1 MTEAPPDRAPVV
13 VQVATTDGERQACFA
28 LRYRVLVE
36 ELKWDIPTADHHRRL
51 DRTAED
57 HSATHIYARC
67 NDDVIGTMRLHHGAT
82 SEIPR
87 ELREACELH
96 RFLADTP
103 IDQMVTIG
111 RLALDARQRGG
122 PATVALF
129 QGCVRFL
136 KESHPTTSLVFI
148 FATEEPR
155 LIALY
160 RLLGFRPIDPDKRY
174 PVAMGVPMFSRITAT
189 DAPTPKY
196 SGGSGCSSA

>member
-1 MTEAPPDRAPVV
+1 MTEVPRDRTPVV
-13 VQVATTDGERQACFA
+13 VQVATTGEERHACFA

-36 ELKWDIPTADHHRRL
+36 ELKWDIPTADHHRKL

-57 HSATHIYARC
+57 DGATHIYASC

-82 SEIPR
+82 TEIPR
-87 ELREACELH
+87 ELREACGLQC
-96 RFLADTP
+96 FLADTP

-111 RLALDARQRGG
+111 RLALEAQQRGG

-136 KESHPTTSLVFI
+136 KENHPATSLVFI
-148 FATEEPR
+148 FATDEAR

-160 RLLGFRPIDPDKRY
+160 RLLGFRPIDPDRRY
-174 PVAMGVPMFSRITAT
+174 PVAMGIPMSRIPATA
-189 DAPTPKY
+189 APSPKH

>member
-1 MTEAPPDRAPVV
+1 MTETPPDPVPVV
-13 VQVATTDGERQACFA
+13 VRVATTDVERQACFA

-36 ELKWDIPTADHHRRL
+36 ELKWDIPTADHHSRF

-57 HSATHIYARC
+57 DSATHIYARH
-67 NDDVIGTMRLHHGAT
+67 NEDVIGTMRLHHGAT

-87 ELREACELH
+87 ELREACEMQ

-103 IDQMVTIG
+103 IDRMVTIG
-111 RLALDARQRGG
+111 RLALDARHRGG

-136 KESHPTTSLVFI
+136 KESHPATSLVFI
-148 FATEEPR
+148 FATEDPR

-160 RLLGFRPIDPDKRY
+160 RLLGFRPIDPGKRY
-174 PVAMGVPMFSRITAT
+174 PVAMGVPMFSRIVAA
-189 DAPTPKY
+189 DASPPD
-196 SGGSGCSSA
+196 